1 MLVSTDAIII
11 SKIKYGD
18 TDVILTCYTENHGI
32 KSYLIKGVLKQ
43 RKGKFKPAYMQPL
56 SQVHLNAVHRENRS
70 LQKLQELKPI
80 IYYSSLHT
88 DISKSTVVMFLSE
101 ILQQLLKEE
110 EKNES
115 LYMFLSTSLQWL
127 DQQKKSANFHL
138 LFLIRL
144 TKYLGFYP
152 DVTDVSGEFFNL
164 ESGKF
169 EISKHNLYS
178 ISGNNLT
185 LLKQLIGIKFDAL
198 NEIKVNSGQRQDF
211 LNMILLYFE
220 LHLGGFKKPRSLQI
234 LNQVFS

>member
-18 TDVILTCYTENHGI
+18 SDIILNCYTEGHGI
-32 KSYLIKGVLKQ
+32 KSYLLKGVLKQ
-43 RKGKFKPAYMQPL
+43 RKGKFKPAYLQPL
-56 SQVHLNAVHRENRS
+56 TQVHLLAEHKSNRS
-70 LQKLQELKPI
+70 LQRLQELKPI
-80 IYYSSLHT
+80 VHYNSLHT

-115 LYMFLSTSLQWL
+115 LYTLITASLQWF
-127 DQQKKSANFHL
+127 DEQENSPNYHL
-138 LFLIRL
+138 LFLLKL

-152 DVTDVSGEFFNL
+152 DFANIEYEFFNL

-169 EISKHNLYS
+169 ESNKQNLYS
-178 ISGNNLT
+178 ISGGNLT
-185 LLKQLIGIKFDAL
+185 LLKQLLGINFDGL
-198 NEIKVNSGQRQDF
+198 KTLKVNSRQRQDF

-220 LHLGGFKKPRSLQI
+220 LHLGGFKKPKSLQV

>member
-11 SKIKYGD
+11 SKLKYGD
-18 TDVILTCYTENHGI
+18 SDVILSCYTENSGI
-32 KSYLIKGVLKQ
+32 KSYLLKSVLKQ
-43 RKGKFKPAYMQPL
+43 RKGKFKPAYLQPL
-56 SQVHLNAVHRENRS
+56 SLVHLNAVHKENRS

-80 IYYSSLHT
+80 VHYVSLHT

-110 EKNES
+110 ERNES

-127 DQQKKSANFHL
+127 DQQEISPNFHL
-138 LFLIRL
+138 LFLLRL

-152 DVTDVSGEFFNL
+152 DVTNLSGEFFNL

-169 EISKHNLYS
+169 ESSKHDLYS
-178 ISGNNLT
+178 ISDNNLT

-198 NEIKVNSGQRQDF
+198 NEIKVNSRQRQDF

-234 LNQVFS
+234 LNQIFS